1 MSNKRAAVTFQRG
14 MAGEAVQRA
23 RGSHS
28 SRGRHGGA
36 GDESGAVLM
45 LALAYIIAIS
55 LIVGALADWA
65 MNDLNNTTKFN
76 STGQLHSVVSSVT
89 NLAIQN
95 IRDTPDPSNP
105 PNNTPPPPTGL
116 GNCWVPVGSPAVS
129 QYTIDTYTVVVWC
142 NTDTAF
148 AKAQTRKVTLY
159 ACLSSLNSGSSSG
172 AISTAMNNCFNSP
185 TLKAVV
191 VFDDYPDQ
199 GAPGQTVQCKSPLGL
214 PDCGEGMDIQSWTW
228 S

>member
-23 RGSHS
+23 GGNHS

-36 GDESGAVLM
+36 DDESGAVLM

-105 PNNTPPPPTGL
+105 PNNAPTGL
-116 GNCWVPVGSPAVS
+116 GTCWAPYPVGSPAFS
-129 QYTIDTYTVVVWC
+129 QYQIDTYTVAVWC
-142 NTDTAF
+142 DTSTAF

>member
-1 MSNKRAAVTFQRG
+1 

-76 STGQLHSVVSSVT
+76 STGQLHSAVSSVT

-105 PNNTPPPPTGL
+105 PNNAPTGL

-129 QYTIDTYTVVVWC
+129 QYPIVTSTGTYTVAVWC
-142 NTDTAF
+142 NTETAF
-148 AKAQTRKVTLY
+148 AKAQTRRVTLY
-159 ACLSSLNSGSSSG
+159 ACLSSLNSLSSG
-172 AISTAMNNCFNSP
+172 IAISNAMSTRNS
-185 TLKAVV
+185 TN
-191 VFDDYPDQ
+191 
-199 GAPGQTVQCKSPLGL
+199 
-214 PDCGEGMDIQSWTW
+214 
-228 S
+228 

>member
-1 MSNKRAAVTFQRG
+1 MNLMEYVVCLTDEIEIENSIIWFVNAGTAKEYGPVGCREEGEQALSCAFEYVRVGARRVSNKRAAVTFQRG

-36 GDESGAVLM
+36 GDESVAVLM

-95 IRDTPDPSNP
+95 IRDTPEPSNP
-105 PNNTPPPPTGL
+105 PNNAPTGL
-116 GNCWVPVGSPAVS
+116 GTCW
-129 QYTIDTYTVVVWC
+129 
-142 NTDTAF
+142 
-148 AKAQTRKVTLY
+148 
-159 ACLSSLNSGSSSG
+159 
-172 AISTAMNNCFNSP
+172 
-185 TLKAVV
+185 
-191 VFDDYPDQ
+191 
-199 GAPGQTVQCKSPLGL
+199 APY
-214 PDCGEGMDIQSWTW
+214 
-228 S
+228 